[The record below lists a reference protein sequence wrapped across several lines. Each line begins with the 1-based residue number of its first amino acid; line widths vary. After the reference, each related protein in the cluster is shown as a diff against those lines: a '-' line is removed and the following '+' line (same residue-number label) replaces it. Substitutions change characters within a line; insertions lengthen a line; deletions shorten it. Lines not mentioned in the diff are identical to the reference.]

1 MDMVDMVEFDG
12 NELHLAREL
21 IARGEM
27 ALITHPPS
35 GERTSSRWSWPRDVA
50 ESIGECAVVPL
61 SCLNGTA
68 FQQYPLVAGPKE
80 SIRFLSA
87 TADPLPPEPFP
98 YESEALRTHYRAFRE
113 LWLSAP
119 DPEPEISFYEGK
131 GGLRV
136 VAFYMQL
143 GERLAQLHSKDILHG
158 DAHMD
163 NWGVIDATVVVGDNH
178 AVFLFCTPSPAQCA
192 TDIHPLLPALDATK
206 WRDFKLGYVGTWNK
220 GQRVID
226 QIQLSDRTGWAMAFR
241 TKRYADSMEL
251 IRHQLQTET
260 DGGLRVMLLANLALA
275 AGCAGLHDEAMR
287 HHAEA
292 VELAGTQA
300 PHAVGSLGSTVLGVL
315 RIQQGDRAGALAA
328 YEGVFPDPERLVA
341 RLGAKDAQIPIMN
354 L

>member
-1 MDMVDMVEFDG
+1 MVEFDG

-21 IARGEM
+21 IARGER

-68 FQQYPLVAGPKE
+68 FQQYPLVVGPKE
-80 SIRFLSA
+80 NIRFLSA

-98 YESEALRTHYRAFRE
+98 YESKPLRTHYRAFRE
-113 LWLSAP
+113 LWLTTT
-119 DPEPEISFYEGK
+119 DPEPEISFCEGK
-131 GGLRV
+131 A

-143 GERLAQLHSKDILHG
+143 GERLAQLHSMDVLHG
-158 DAHMD
+158 DAHRD
-163 NWGVIDATVVVGDNH
+163 NWGVLDRTVVVGDND
-178 AVFLFCTPSPAQCA
+178 AVILFCPPSPAQCA
-192 TDIHPLLPALDATK
+192 TDIYPLLPALNATN
-206 WRDFKLGYVGTWNK
+206 WRDFKLGYVGTWDK

-241 TKRYADSMEL
+241 TKRYTDSMKL
-251 IRHQLQTET
+251 IRHQFQTET
-260 DGGLRVMLLANLALA
+260 DGGQRVILLANLALA
-275 AGCAGLHDEAMR
+275 SGCAGLHDEAMR

-292 VELAGTQA
+292 VELARNQA
-300 PHAVGSLGSTVLGVL
+300 PHAVGPLGTMVLGVL
-315 RIQQGDRAGALAA
+315 RIQQGDRAGAVAA
-328 YEGVFPDPERLVA
+328 YEGMFPDPKRIVA
-341 RLGAKDAQIPIMN
+341 RLGAKDAQIPIIN